1 MKKRTSLMLIL
12 AGAMLMMVSACAS
25 VPLAPPEM
33 DMKAKNMSAPKD
45 KALVYLYRNETMGA
59 AIKMTVNL
67 DGRFAGQTA
76 SKKYFMWLLP
86 PGKHDFAS
94 VTENT
99 STLNLD
105 AKAGE
110 AYYIWQEVKMGMWAA
125 GSKLQLVD
133 KEIGKKGVEESK
145 LIATNP

>member
-1 MKKRTSLMLIL
+1 MNKKRSLLLVL
-12 AGAMLMMVSACAS
+12 AGVMVMMVSACAS

-45 KALVYLYRNETMGA
+45 KALVYLYRNETMGS

-76 SKKYFMWLLP
+76 SKTYFMWLLP
-86 PGKHDFAS
+86 PGKHEFAS
-94 VTENT
+94 ITENT

-110 AYYIWQEVKMGMWAA
+110 TYYIWQEVKMGMWAA
-125 GSKLQLVD
+125 RSSLQLVD
-133 KEIGKKGVEESK
+133 KEKGKKGVEESK
-145 LIATNP
+145 LIATTP

>member
-76 SKKYFMWLLP
+76 SKTYFMWLLP

-94 VTENT
+94 VTENM

-105 AKAGE
+105 ARAGE
-110 AYYIWQEVKMGMWAA
+110 TYYIWQEVKMGMWAA

-133 KEIGKKGVEESK
+133 KEVGKKGVEESK